1 MFSKR
6 VKHYHQWLR
15 SAIPFKAKL
24 DQIPSDSIRVQGPTK
39 RPSLGH
45 LYPVSLVKERHRKGG
60 KRKISRVLQSPVPS
74 TQAPPKVEASH
85 RLKQAQHFS
94 TCRKVQNGNPGVH
107 PDFPGPRGVGIVD
120 RPVGRIPSHPHP
132 SQLKEVPKVL
142 LQGPGVPVHL
152 PTFRTGHSPPG
163 LYDDRK
169 GSETNG
175 PLKRTQNSPIPGRL
189 ADQVP
194 VPGGISKGHTGS
206 SRPNPILGL
215 DNQPGKIRTET
226 YSGVFVR
233 GLRIPPRFSPCK
245 THSREMAQTSG
256 FDPMTQVKTCFDCK
270 MFDVSNWVA
279 SLNGENG
286 PGGTPSHEALSVSS
300 QGALEI
306 SSVAGQPPSLDRSHC
321 SPPRLVA
328 KSLKCD
334 ERRRPSSQ
342 GPQYPTLYRRL
353 KRRLGRSFRSKFYKR
368 TVVRAG
374 KKATHKC
381 PGIEGGLPG
390 PSRLQGPVSESN
402 SVSCDGQLNSG
413 SLHQQARGN
422 SLSRDVRSPV
432 ENHDLVPSL
441 PYNIESQ
448 AHSRVSECD
457 GRPPIQVQP
466 SAVNRMVPAPSG
478 LQANLPKVVHP
489 SCRLIRYSPESQT
502 PSICVSYPRPKGLEH
517 RCSEH
522 KLDQPHGLRLPSY
535 GSPSQGD
542 PKDQAMP
549 LPDHRDSPRLARDAL
564 VLGPSA
570 ALNRDPTTTPSVNDP
585 TQTVPQLCVPQQST
599 TAEPPRLVCRSGQL
613 QEQGFSVEVAE
624 RIAAPQRSSTRTIYR
639 SKWALFEKW
648 CRENSVD
655 FSTPSV
661 KQISDFFMYLYQDLN
676 RRPSTIDAYRTA
688 IVDTLGPTAQHIA
701 HNADLHRLLS
711 SFHRDRPKSS
721 RNLPKW
727 NLSVVLNELT
737 KAPFE
742 PMKDSDL
749 KHLTLKTA
757 FLLALASG
765 KRRSEIHAWV
775 ANKVANLGQW
785 EKVALFPS
793 SDFIAKN
800 QLAREGSQS
809 VSPVTIPALTTIV
822 DRQFKE
828 DRTLCPVRA
837 LRFYLDRTKDLRGSR
852 SLLFIS
858 FKKGHTSDIRPA
870 TLSSW
875 LKQTIL
881 LCYKQA
887 DQQALDLVQVKAHD
901 IRAFA
906 ASKAFYGGVSV
917 DQIMQA
923 CHWKAHN
930 TFTNFYLKDLTWSD
944 TDNNMYLGPVVA
956 AQQVLDPSPQ
966 TSCPRK
972 EKRGGGG
979 HIRYNQVF
987 RSLSQDLGI
996 PLPSRCYGKVI
1007 LFFNYQVISI
1017 KDLVSCR

>member
-24 DQIPSDSIRVQGPTK
+24 DQISSDSIRVQGPTK

-74 TQAPPKVEASH
+74 TQASPKMEASH

-107 PDFPGPRGVGIVD
+107 QDFPGSRGVGIVD
-120 RPVGRIPSHPHP
+120 RPVRRIPSHSHP
-132 SQLKEVPKVL
+132 SKLKEIPKVL
-142 LQGPGVPVHL
+142 LQDPGVPVHL

-175 PLKRTQNSPIPGRL
+175 PLKRSQNSPIPGRL

-194 VPGGISKGHTGS
+194 VSGGISKGHTGS
-206 SRPNPILGL
+206 GRPNPILGL
-215 DNQPGKIRTET
+215 DNQPRKIRTET

-256 FDPMTQVKTCFDCK
+256 FDPTTQVKTCFDCK

-328 KSLKCD
+328 KPHKCD

-353 KRRLGRSFRSKFYKR
+353 KRRLGRSLRLKFYKR
-368 TVVRAG
+368 AVVRVG

-381 PGIEGGLPG
+381 PRIEGGLPG
-390 PSRLQGPVSESN
+390 PSRLQGPVPESN

-413 SLHQQARGN
+413 SLHQKARGN

-466 SAVNRMVPAPSG
+466 SAVNRMVSAPSG
-478 LQANLPKVVHP
+478 VQANLPEVVHP
-489 SCRLIRYSPESQT
+489 SCRLIRHSPEPQT

-549 LPDHRDSPRLARDAL
+549 LPDHPDSPRLARDAL

-570 ALNRDPTTTPSVNDP
+570 ALNRAPTTTPSVNDP

-599 TAEPPRLVCRSGQL
+599 TAEPPRLVSRSGQL

-661 KQISDFFMYLYQDLN
+661 KHISDFFMYLYQDLN
-676 RRPSTIDAYRTA
+676 RRPSTIDGYRTA

-711 SFHRDRPKSS
+711 SFHRDRPK
-721 RNLPKW
+721 R
-727 NLSVVLNELT
+727 
-737 KAPFE
+737 
-742 PMKDSDL
+742 
-749 KHLTLKTA
+749 
-757 FLLALASG
+757 
-765 KRRSEIHAWV
+765 
-775 ANKVANLGQW
+775 
-785 EKVALFPS
+785 
-793 SDFIAKN
+793 
-800 QLAREGSQS
+800 
-809 VSPVTIPALTTIV
+809 
-822 DRQFKE
+822 
-828 DRTLCPVRA
+828 
-837 LRFYLDRTKDLRGSR
+837 
-852 SLLFIS
+852 
-858 FKKGHTSDIRPA
+858 
-870 TLSSW
+870 
-875 LKQTIL
+875 
-881 LCYKQA
+881 
-887 DQQALDLVQVKAHD
+887 
-901 IRAFA
+901 
-906 ASKAFYGGVSV
+906 
-917 DQIMQA
+917 
-923 CHWKAHN
+923 
-930 TFTNFYLKDLTWSD
+930 
-944 TDNNMYLGPVVA
+944 
-956 AQQVLDPSPQ
+956 
-966 TSCPRK
+966 
-972 EKRGGGG
+972 
-979 HIRYNQVF
+979 
-987 RSLSQDLGI
+987 
-996 PLPSRCYGKVI
+996 
-1007 LFFNYQVISI
+1007 
-1017 KDLVSCR
+1017 